1 MTGGA
6 GVNVDALFSN
16 EQWVVWLFLGG
27 VALVVLH
34 TWWTERRHRRERE
47 RAEREYSRQALQQQ
61 QQLQAQFHAQQ
72 EALFNSMIEGVLVL
86 DQQGRIQLF
95 NQSLK
100 DLLQCTRDL
109 RGLTLIEAFRLPE
122 LEGLAQRLLK
132 ECTVAAVEIE
142 LPGTAPRYLQV
153 NGSAV
158 LDRLGRQQGA
168 IMVFHDL
175 TRLKQLEK
183 TRQEFVA
190 NVSHELRTPLAMIKG
205 FVETLLSGAKDDPAV
220 ATRFLQNIEKHTD
233 RLTFLIEDLLT
244 ISRLESGKIVFNL
257 RPTNLRGTTQRVVDD
272 LQSRAADKKIRLL
285 NLVPEELEAWA
296 DGDRLQQVLFNL
308 LDNAIKYGHLGGRVE
323 VTGRRLDHGL
333 VRLSVADDGPGVP
346 PESRERIFERF
357 YRVDKAR
364 SREAGGT
371 GLGLAIVKHII
382 QCHGGRAWVESEIG
396 RGSTFHVT
404 LPADEAS
411 AKALENRRLSG

>member
-1 MTGGA
+1 MTFL
-6 GVNVDALFSN
+6 D
-16 EQWVVWLFLGG
+16 EQWALWLFAAG

-34 TWWTERRHRRERE
+34 TWWMERRHRRARE
-47 RAEREYSRQALQQQ
+47 LAEREYTRQALQKQ
-61 QQLQAQFHAQQ
+61 QQLQAQFQAQQ

-100 DLLQCTRDL
+100 DLLQFARDL

-122 LEGLAQRLLK
+122 LERMAHRLLK

-142 LPGTAPRYLQV
+142 LPGATPRYLQV

-158 LDRLGRQQGA
+158 LDRQGRQQGA

-244 ISRLESGKIVFNL
+244 ISRLESGKVLFNL
-257 RPTNLRGTTQRVVDD
+257 RPTNLRETVQHVMED
-272 LQSRAADKKIRLL
+272 LQTRAADKQIRFF
-285 NLVPEELEAWA
+285 NQVPEELEAWA

-308 LDNAIKYGHLGGRVE
+308 LDNAIKYGHVGGKVE
-323 VTGRRLDHGL
+323 ITGQRLDQGM

-382 QCHGGRAWVESEIG
+382 QCHGGRAWVESEMG

-404 LPADEAS
+404 LPADEAA
-411 AKALENRRLSG
+411 AKASENRRLSA

>member
-1 MTGGA
+1 MS
-6 GVNVDALFSN
+6 D
-16 EQWVVWLFLGG
+16 EQWVMWLFVAG

-34 TWWTERRHRRERE
+34 TWWMERRHRKERQ
-47 RAEREYSRQALQQQ
+47 RAEREYTHQVIQKQ

-100 DLLQCTRDL
+100 DLLQANRDL
-109 RGLTLIEAFRLPE
+109 RGVTLIEAFRLPE
-122 LEGLAQRLLK
+122 LEQLAQRLLK
-132 ECTVAAVEIE
+132 ECTVAALEIE
-142 LPGTAPRYLQV
+142 FPGTTPRYLQV

-158 LDRLGRQQGA
+158 LDRQGRQQGA
-168 IMVFHDL
+168 ILVFHDL
-175 TRLKQLEK
+175 TRIKQLEK

-220 ATRFLQNIEKHTD
+220 ATKFLQNIEKHAD

-244 ISRLESGKIVFNL
+244 ISRLESGKVVFNL
-257 RPTNLRGTTQRVVDD
+257 RPTHLHEIVQRVMDD
-272 LQSRAADKKIRLL
+272 LQSRAAEKRIRMT
-285 NLVPEELEAWA
+285 NLVPHDLQAWV

-308 LDNAIKYGHLGGRVE
+308 LDNAIKYGHAGGKVE
-323 VTGRRLDHGL
+323 VSGQRLDSGM

-371 GLGLAIVKHII
+371 GLGLAIVKHIV
-382 QCHGGRAWVESEIG
+382 QCHGGRAWVDSEPG

-404 LPADEAS
+404 LPADEAA
-411 AKALENRRLSG
+411 AKASENRRQSA